1 MTNVCDCVTP
11 TTTRCDC
18 HATEHEFHD
27 PRPEDEQ
34 PPKSLYDIPTGCICQ
49 GDGLMG
55 MECHAAEHAR
65 LRVDLKEPELKDPRD
80 ERIRELVIA
89 LNETHAGYLKE

>member
-49 GDGLMG
+49 GDGLIAYSKAG
-55 MECHAAEHAR
+55 GPTSSQNGRNPDAA
-65 LRVDLKEPELKDPRD
+65 
-80 ERIRELVIA
+80 
-89 LNETHAGYLKE
+89 